1 MNKIM
6 NAELVYG
13 NMGEGNKNTI
23 SPLSGKAVTILGE
36 GSIKSAVSLKDIEKK
51 QGL

>member
-23 SPLSGKAVTILGE
+23 SPFSSNKNVKIIGE
-36 GSIKSAVSLKDIEKK
+36 ESIKSAISK
-51 QGL
+51 